1 MGPPGRL
8 VSFNGMPK
16 GRPHGWFDR
25 KLMIPAIRDTIESL
39 RIVDTHEHLVE
50 EATRLKEP
58 NNLSRFFQFYAFD
71 DVATAGIDAAAQ
83 KRFFEPDISAHEQW
97 KIIRGV
103 WPVARNTGYLKSL
116 RISIRELYGI
126 DDLAD
131 GTIGPLMDAV
141 AARNKP
147 GVLDWILRQKCRIE
161 CCLVDDHDPCDMA
174 RRTALPGLF
183 LFDVGVGQL
192 LTDDVEVKAY
202 EKQTGLS
209 CGSLADWTKIID
221 WYFARWGGQA
231 VAIKNVSAYWRT
243 LRFDEVAEPAA
254 AAAFDKWLLRRK
266 ETTAA
271 ERKAVQDFVFHY
283 CIRKAIDYG
292 LPVKIHTGY
301 HAGHDYMDMDIFQP
315 RALANLFR
323 KYPEA
328 KFDLFHIGYPAWGDV
343 LALAKHYSNVWAD
356 MCWAWIID
364 PEASLGFARQALASI
379 PLNKVL
385 GFGGDYGFADVVY
398 GHSRLAREGI
408 AVVLSEAVRQGR
420 LNVADAKTAAR
431 MWLRENAMEL
441 FRVEK
446 KRSAQ
451 AFGQPAPLSAAGS

>member
-1 MGPPGRL
+1 VPCRVRL
-8 VSFNGMPK
+8 LSFNGMPK
-16 GRPHGWFDR
+16 GRSTGWFDR
-25 KLMIPAIRDTIESL
+25 KLMLPAISDAIDDL
-39 RIVDTHEHLVE
+39 YIVDSHEHLVE
-50 EATRLKEP
+50 EEVRLKEP

-71 DVATAGIDAAAQ
+71 DVATAGIDAAGQ
-83 KRFFEPDISAHEQW
+83 KRFFEPDVGAREQW
-97 KIIRGV
+97 EIIRGV
-103 WPVARNTGYLKSL
+103 WPLVKHTGYLRSL
-116 RISIRELYGI
+116 LISIRELYGI
-126 DDLAD
+126 EDLAD
-131 GTIGPLMDAV
+131 STIGPLMDAV

-147 GVLDWILRQKCRIE
+147 GVLNWVLKEKCRIE
-161 CCLVDDHDPCDMA
+161 CCLVNDADPGDMA
-174 RRTALPGLF
+174 RRTKSPGLF
-183 LFDVGVGQL
+183 LFDMGIEQL
-192 LTDDVEVKAY
+192 LANEIDVKAC
-202 EKQTGLS
+202 EKRTGLS
-209 CGSLADWTKIID
+209 CVSLADWKRIMD
-221 WYFARWGGQA
+221 WYFARWGAQA

-243 LRFDEVAEPAA
+243 LRYDEVGEPAA
-254 AAAFDKWLLRRK
+254 AAAFDKWLLRGR
-266 ETTAA
+266 EATPA
-271 ERKAVQDFVFHY
+271 EKKAVQDFNFHY

-301 HAGHDYMDMDIFQP
+301 HAGHDYMDMDMFQP

-343 LALAKHYSNVWAD
+343 LALTKHYSNVWAD

-364 PEASLGFARQALASI
+364 PEASLSFARQALASV

-408 AVVLSEAVRQGR
+408 ALVLSEAVRQGR
-420 LNVADAKTAAR
+420 LGVADAKTAGR

-446 KRSAQ
+446 KRSVQ
-451 AFGQPAPLSAAGS
+451 AFGQPAPLSSAGP